1 MKLLDEEG
9 LAAKGIPHGR
19 IQLWRLVKAGKFPP
33 PVKVGSRNCWVEA
46 EIDEY
51 IKKLVAERDSQAA

>member
-1 MKLLDEEG
+1 MRLLDDDA

-19 IQLWRLVKAGKFPP
+19 AQLWRLVKAGKFPA

-51 IKKLVAERDSQAA
+51 IERLIAKRDDQAA